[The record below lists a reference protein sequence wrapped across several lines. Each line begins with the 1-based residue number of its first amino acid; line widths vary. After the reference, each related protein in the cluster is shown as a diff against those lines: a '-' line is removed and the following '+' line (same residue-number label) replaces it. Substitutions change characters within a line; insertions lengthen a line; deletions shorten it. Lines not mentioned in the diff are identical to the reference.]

1 MALLVEV
8 HQDLL
13 SAAITDLLA
22 HSSHTMVSSPH
33 AISLRLVVSTAGI
46 VVNSGQILLF
56 FKRT

>member
-46 VVNSGQILLF
+46 VVNS
-56 FKRT
+56 